1 MNSLLKNL
9 FISFIGIFLLISIL
23 LLVILWNFSNNIP
36 DYKFL
41 KNYKPPVSSKVYAGD
56 GNLVADFSKEKRIF
70 VPYRS
75 IPKNVIN
82 AFLSAE
88 DKNFFSH
95 PGVDAKGVLRA
106 TINNFKNIMTSKRLE
121 GASTITQQV
130 AKNFLLTNEV
140 SLNRKLK
147 EAILAFRIERALTK
161 ERILELYLNQIY
173 LGSGAYGVA
182 AASLEYFD
190 KSIKELDYA
199 EAALLALDDAGLDIG
214 NMEAFYCGNLGQANA
229 MVGQRILQEIGQTGI
244 PVVNCSNACATGAT
258 AFREAWTSIKAGLYD
273 VVLAVGVEQ
282 MGTGLL
288 GGAGGGVGIPKEGL
302 LGSGTMPAVFAEAGM
317 EHARQYGTTF
327 EQFAKI
333 SVKNHHHSTMNPKAR
348 YQIETPLDEVMNAE
362 MISYPNTKLMCS
374 VNVDGAAAAVLV
386 SEKKAKELG
395 MQRAVRIKASVM
407 TSDPY
412 QERDLVMPDVNSCT
426 RKAAAEAY
434 EMAGLNSEDIDLV
447 ELHDCFA
454 TAEMLHYENLG
465 LCGDGEAG
473 RLIDEGEVELGGRI
487 PVNVSGGLLS
497 KGHPLGA
504 TGIANIYEVC
514 THLRGEAGARQV
526 ENAKIGMTHVIGLG
540 SACGIHILEKV

>member
-1 MNSLLKNL
+1 MS
-9 FISFIGIFLLISIL
+9 
-23 LLVILWNFSNNIP
+23 
-36 DYKFL
+36 D
-41 KNYKPPVSSKVYAGD
+41 VYV
-56 GNLVADFSKEKRIF
+56 L
-70 VPYRS
+70 
-75 IPKNVIN
+75 
-82 AFLSAE
+82 
-88 DKNFFSH
+88 
-95 PGVDAKGVLRA
+95 GVDMIKFGRFPDRTVPD
-106 TINNFKNIMTSKRLE
+106 
-121 GASTITQQV
+121 
-130 AKNFLLTNEV
+130 
-140 SLNRKLK
+140 
-147 EAILAFRIERALTK
+147 
-161 ERILELYLNQIY
+161 
-173 LGSGAYGVA
+173 LG
-182 AASLEYFD
+182 
-190 KSIKELDYA
+190 A
-199 EAALLALDDAGLDIG
+199 EAALLALDDAGLTIDK
-214 NMEAFYCGNLGQANA
+214 MEAFYCGNLGQANA

-288 GGAGGGVGIPKEGL
+288 GGSGGGTGIPKEGL

-317 EHARQYGTTF
+317 EHSRQYGTTF

-395 MQRAVRIKASVM
+395 MGRSVRVKASVL

-426 RKAAAEAY
+426 RKAAKEAY
-434 EMAGLNSEDIDLV
+434 EMAGLGAEDIDLV

-465 LCGDGEAG
+465 LCEDGGAG
-473 RLIDEGEVELGGRI
+473 RLIDEGEVELGGRV

-514 THLRGEAGARQV
+514 THLRGEAGERQV
-526 ENAKIGMTHVIGLG
+526 EGAKIGLTHVIGLG
-540 SACGIHILEKV
+540 SACGIHILEKA